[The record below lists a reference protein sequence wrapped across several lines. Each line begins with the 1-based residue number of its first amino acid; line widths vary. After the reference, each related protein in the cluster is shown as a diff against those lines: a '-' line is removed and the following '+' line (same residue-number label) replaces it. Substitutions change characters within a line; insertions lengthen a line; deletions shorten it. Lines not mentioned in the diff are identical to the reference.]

1 MSPRTRITTLN
12 LGSQSIELAEFRV
25 QPQGGLILCGYRS
38 RELLADPTQ
47 EATRPRQVVAALREL
62 LYELKIKGGPV
73 NYTVAEESVFTRF
86 VKLPPLGEEKIERII
101 AFEAQQNVPFPIDEV
116 VWDYQ
121 LIGGGVEAGVSP
133 APPSAADTAAPPSAA
148 DTAATTPGEGAE
160 QIQVILVAIKA
171 DLLDE
176 INGAVEETGLRT
188 SIVELAT
195 MALSNAFRYNY
206 SELTGCSL
214 LVDIGARTTNLLF
227 VEPGKIFT
235 RSVPIGGSSVTS
247 AVAKE
252 FNEPFA
258 AAEFR
263 KKRDGSLGLSGLRA
277 EALDCDV
284 ARVSRIVRSTMT
296 RLQAEL
302 LRSISHYCAQQ
313 QGNPPERVFLSGGGA
328 STPYIREFFH
338 EKLRLSIEFFDPLR
352 NLAVADSAGLE
363 EISRSA
369 HLLGEPVG
377 LALRAATDCP
387 IKLNLRPASVVRR
400 QDLEKRR
407 PFLIAAA
414 ACFILGLLGW
424 GAYYTHAAHV
434 IGHSTER
441 IQDKVAAMKRIESQ
455 VNEVRKQT
463 ALLDGLSTP
472 LVEAINDRSFWPQII
487 EELNARLPKE
497 DIWITEL
504 VATSAGTPSGIS
516 GARVFRAETNPIP
529 TAPPS
534 RAGLASAEPAIDG
547 LLVRGL
553 YLFNPRQQEV
563 VVDYFRNLAG
573 SAWFAIDPNNQAKVI
588 KPTTPNNTEWA
599 FPYEL
604 RLDLRKPV
612 KLP

>member
-12 LGSQSIELAEFRV
+12 LGSQSIELAEFRA

-38 RELLADPTQ
+38 RELFADPTR
-47 EATRPRQVVAALREL
+47 EGTRHTQVVAVLREMMS
-62 LYELKIKGGPV
+62 ELQIKGGPV
-73 NYTVAEESVFTRF
+73 NYTVAEESVFARF
-86 VKLPPLGEEKIERII
+86 VKLPPIDEEKIERII

-121 LIGGGVEAGVSP
+121 LVGGGAG
-133 APPSAADTAAPPSAA
+133 
-148 DTAATTPGEGAE
+148 E

-188 SIVELAT
+188 SIVDLAT
-195 MALSNAFRYNY
+195 MALYNAFRYNY
-206 SELTGCSL
+206 TDLSGCSL

-227 VEPGKIFT
+227 IEPGKIFT
-235 RSVPIGGSSVTS
+235 RSIPIGGSSATS
-247 AVAKE
+247 AIAKE

-263 KKRDGSLGLSGLRA
+263 KKRDGFVGLAVA
-277 EALDCDV
+277 ETEPLDGDI
-284 ARVSRIVRSTMT
+284 ARVSKIVRSTMT
-296 RLQAEL
+296 RLHAEL
-302 LRSISHYCAQQ
+302 MRSISHYCAQQ
-313 QGNPPERVFLSGGGA
+313 QGKPPERVFLSGGGA
-328 STPYIREFFH
+328 STPYIQEFFH
-338 EKLRLSIEFFDPLR
+338 EKLQLPIEFFNPLR
-352 NLAVADSAGLE
+352 NVAVADSAGVE
-363 EISRSA
+363 EIARST

-377 LALRAATDCP
+377 LALRAATDCLME
-387 IKLNLRPASVVRR
+387 LNLRPASVVRR
-400 QDLEKRR
+400 QEFEKRR
-407 PFLIAAA
+407 PLLMAAA

-424 GAYYTHAAHV
+424 GAYYARAAH
-434 IGHSTER
+434 IIRHRTES
-441 IQDKVAAMKRIESQ
+441 IQEEVVAMKRIESQ

-463 ALLDGLSTP
+463 AALDNVATP
-472 LVEAINDRSFWPQII
+472 LIAAISDRSFWPQII

-504 VATSAGTPSGIS
+504 VATSGGTPFDASD
-516 GARVFRAETNPIP
+516 ARMLRAEANPVP
-529 TAPPS
+529 TVSPP
-534 RAGLASAEPAIDG
+534 RAGSTPAELAIDG

-553 YLFNPRQQEV
+553 YLFNPKQQEV
-563 VVDYFRNLAG
+563 VVDYFRNLVG
-573 SAWFAIDPNNQAKVI
+573 SPWFAIDPNNQAKVI